1 MMKKA
6 IRFIL
11 SAAWVA
17 VWYAALAV
25 DAAAWVAGAI
35 FIISCTTGDDVM
47 TKKKGVYTIN
57 TTTLSQDVKGYI
69 GPTPLLITVEKDKV
83 MKVEALENS
92 ETPKFF
98 ERMKKGGMLE
108 RWNGMTVDE
117 ALSAKVDVVAGATY
131 SSNAVKEN
139 VRLGLKYYKAHK

>member
-1 MMKKA
+1 M
-6 IRFIL
+6 
-11 SAAWVA
+11 
-17 VWYAALAV
+17 
-25 DAAAWVAGAI
+25 AGAI

>member
-1 MMKKA
+1 MKRKIIVTMVCA
-6 IRFIL
+6 
-11 SAAWVA
+11 VA
-17 VWYAALAV
+17 VV
-25 DAAAWVAGAI
+25 GAI
-35 FIISCTTGDDVM
+35 FIISCVGGDDVM

-57 TTTLSQDVKGYI
+57 TTTLSQEVKGYN

-83 MKVEALENS
+83 VKIEALENS

-117 ALSAKVDVVAGATY
+117 ALAAKVDVVSGATY

-139 VRLGLKYYKAHK
+139 VHLGLNYYKAHK